1 MEEDTNTNPIIDNIL
16 GNYIYDAITHDKK
29 EQLLYVII
37 MLQNYII
44 ENIAELKEKIGEKS

>member
-1 MEEDTNTNPIIDNIL
+1 MEEDTNTNPIIDNVL

>member
-1 MEEDTNTNPIIDNIL
+1 MEEDTNTNPIIDNVL

-29 EQLLYVII
+29 EQLLYIII

-44 ENIAELKEKIGEKS
+44 ENIAELKEKIGEKP